1 MGTRLHLSL
10 NVGEPALQEFRH
22 GGLIRLDKRASVQLG
37 DNAGERLLRLS
48 LALTVRQ
55 RVKLDFALAGSWVAH
70 RQLRVPIALTAFANM
85 ALHCTAPSLARG
97 LVLVHC
103 LHCPNVFCQWR

>member
-1 MGTRLHLSL
+1 MGARLHLSL
-10 NVGEPALQEFRH
+10 NVAEPPLQEFRH

-70 RQLRVPIALTAFANM
+70 RQHRVPVALTAFAYM
-85 ALHCTAPSLARG
+85 PPHFIFPRCVARFKSR
-97 LVLVHC
+97 C
-103 LHCPNVFCQWR
+103 A